1 MVGSLFEEIRARAVE
16 IRVAATG
23 VRRAGNRLTAIDKQF
38 ILVFQTEMKQF
49 TGEYVKKLKKPQ
61 KTAIVQE
68 LEQAEKEARRLK
80 ANGYSAE
87 QILEDLQ
94 VRVVVTVRPNSKSL
108 QSSQSQPKYSAEAIR
123 HRLELPPF
131 EPQSDEH
138 HPSAHE
144 SSGDVRLYERTGQT
158 PAPTDL
164 IDPHDLYTGGGV
176 QHSLAKQQRERN
188 EVPGYGESW
197 TARKAAIYGRSL

>member
-94 VRVVVTVRPNSKSL
+94 
-108 QSSQSQPKYSAEAIR
+108 
-123 HRLELPPF
+123 ELPPF

>member
-87 QILEDLQ
+87 QILEDL
-94 VRVVVTVRPNSKSL
+94 
-108 QSSQSQPKYSAEAIR
+108 QPKYSAEAIR